1 MIRSWFKNKLFSLL
15 ILCKIIFIRQ
25 LFIYP
30 MINHS
35 CQVNRSPMRGL
46 LYNNI
51 FFRICFIWD
60 RFDSQK
66 ENRISIDAGLIQFAF
81 GSQKS
86 IRTWFWNNSIHKT
99 KIDFRIR
106 CRVGSIHKKKLDSHL
121 IRKIN
126 SHLILN
132 SFDLEKETRIIFDWK
147 WFDSFFKKKNRFVF
161 DSELF
166 RFEKKIIN
174 SHLYFFIKAQLSV
187 VWRVQ
192 QLKKNRFAFDSELI
206 RFGKR

>member
-1 MIRSWFKNKLFSLL
+1 
-15 ILCKIIFIRQ
+15 
-25 LFIYP
+25 

-106 CRVGSIHKKKLDSHL
+106 CRVGSIHKKK
-121 IRKIN
+121 
-126 SHLILN
+126 
-132 SFDLEKETRIIFDWK
+132 T
-147 WFDSFFKKKNRFVF
+147 
-161 DSELF
+161 
-166 RFEKKIIN
+166 
-174 SHLYFFIKAQLSV
+174 
-187 VWRVQ
+187 
-192 QLKKNRFAFDSELI
+192 RFAFDSELI
-206 RFGKR
+206 WFEKSIRIWFESQEENRFAFNSMSVRFTNKAQFAFESIHRKRKSPFDSDSV

>member
-1 MIRSWFKNKLFSLL
+1 MIRSYHNNKSIAPYGRVLFGIKKKSIHIWFVWSLFKNKIFSHL
-15 ILCKIIFIRQ
+15 ILCYIIFIRP

-106 CRVGSIHKKKLDSHL
+106 CRVGSIHKKK
-121 IRKIN
+121 N
-126 SHLILN
+126 
-132 SFDLEKETRIIFDWK
+132 W
-147 WFDSFFKKKNRFVF
+147 
-161 DSELF
+161 
-166 RFEKKIIN
+166 
-174 SHLYFFIKAQLSV
+174 
-187 VWRVQ
+187 
-192 QLKKNRFAFDSELI
+192 FAFE
-206 RFGKR
+206 